1 MSDETECRVSYRDA
15 KQIAKEV
22 GKPYERAL
30 NWCMAILIV
39 VLIALALSE
48 IINWISPPEMSKG
61 LMHLVDTGQI
71 TEETA
76 RYLFDE
82 SGKTA
87 KFSAIIAVMCSFL
100 IPFMALASLK
110 NDAVKKALKEE
121 NERRSK
127 E

>member
-15 KQIAKEV
+15 KQIEKEV

-30 NWCMAILIV
+30 YWGMAILFV
-39 VLIALALSE
+39 VMIAIALTGV
-48 IINWISPPEMSKG
+48 INWISPPEMSKG

-76 RYLFDE
+76 RYLSDE
-82 SGKTA
+82 STRNVQC
-87 KFSAIIAVMCSFL
+87 SIILATMFSFL
-100 IPFMALASLK
+100 VPFMALASLK
-110 NDAVKKALKEE
+110 GDAVKKALKEE